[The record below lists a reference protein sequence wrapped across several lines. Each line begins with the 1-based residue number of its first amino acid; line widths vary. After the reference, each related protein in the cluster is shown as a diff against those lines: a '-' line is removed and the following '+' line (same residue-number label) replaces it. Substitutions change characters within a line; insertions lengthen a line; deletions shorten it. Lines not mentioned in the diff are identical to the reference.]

1 MEQMIALGTKGRG
14 PRWLALGVG
23 ALAVMA
29 WLGAGVGGRAF
40 AADSGYQTVD
50 LAPVFAGASIRSNV
64 VKGAAALPR
73 GVKEFGGVPFK
84 IDGLLSVTGMEDVR
98 HGEFHPP
105 QIANIP
111 VRRRAAQLHLLHGV
125 DGEDKD
131 GVPFAK
137 VVLYYGNGVERS
149 FRLAHGVQARGWSGA
164 KRQTP
169 ASVVDPESR
178 IVLSSPTDDTERGRG
193 GLRLYHTVLRNPLP
207 EQEIVRID
215 FVSLFSQ
222 ATPFIAGLTTSSAG
236 DVAPATPA
244 AASRRVIR
252 KSLEHPDSVY
262 HAEFIVRA
270 MDKAVSQPMT
280 NATASLTIHDDEGA
294 LYFGDAAAD
303 ASGVIHLAFPPQQT
317 VSYSVLVR
325 APGRIPLLLQGAKSE
340 AGDFA
345 RELEG
350 KLERGVRMGGIV
362 NDPAGRPIAG
372 AEVLMHNV
380 TSNGPREFIRLDYDT
395 VRTDGNGK
403 WISESV
409 PAGVDAVAFE
419 VSHPEFRAMLFTQVK
434 TNDLSAGMVSEPD
447 LAAGKAVMVLPAA
460 LRVAGTVTGD
470 SGQAIKGVEI
480 QMVDASRPDFRKP
493 IPCDDAGKFS
503 FVVPQPG
510 EVTLMVQ
517 AKGFKPKLQP
527 VTVEPEM
534 KPLSLSLV
542 KTEPLVGRV
551 VDQSQEPIAGAR
563 VRVDSWNG
571 TKLLPWQ
578 TVTDAKGGFIW
589 DSPPDGNVMFFV
601 SATNFTSTR
610 MSFSSP
616 VGEQRFTL
624 RQISRAIGH
633 VVDAETGKPID
644 EFLVVRGQSY
654 NEGEPMR
661 WQRYD
666 ATRGR
671 RGKYSVRLLDYG
683 SRSRS
688 QIMVEAPG
696 YMPATSPFFTKA
708 GVYTNDFALK
718 KARGIRGVVQLA
730 DGSPVTNAT
739 VALLEPSDDASM
751 EKPGELR
758 RSGSGGDFQRTN
770 PRGQFEFAPKLE
782 PHTIIA
788 SHALGFAEV
797 RASNLIASGKIVLQ
811 PWGRLTGKVRV
822 GSGSQ
827 QGRTVSIQ
835 STDWGYGMEGRTGP
849 ALSLFLKAE
858 TDAEGSF
865 TVERVP
871 PGERKATLQVKVN
884 DRGSGRGTSTTHGV
898 PVTVKPGVTTEVLI
912 GGSGRSVIGKMTV
925 VGGEPEDVDWRRDI
939 HTMQTQIVMPA
950 TIQGPVMTGNMT
962 EAEQQRVYREY
973 NERQRAFWVTDEGRA
988 LRRKQRNYTLIFETN
1003 GTFRVDN
1010 VEPGNYYI
1018 YVSLTN
1024 PERPDNYYE
1033 SIGSMNKNVVVP
1045 APTADQAEESFDLG
1059 AMPVQIQGV
1068 QRTGRRA
1075 PPFETK
1081 TFDGKA
1087 LKLDDFKGKFVF
1099 VDFWATWAG
1108 TRTLDAQMLKSVYD
1122 SYAKDER
1129 FVMIG
1134 LNFDSEV
1141 AIGEKFAQENGFKWT
1156 QCYAGQWGQTTIAA
1170 SYGIQGLPDNV
1181 LIDPEGKIA
1190 ARNLRGSTIRNTI
1203 RTKLGAPKNPGAAT
1217 AP

>member
-14 PRWLALGVG
+14 SRWLAKGLC
-23 ALAVMA
+23 ALAVMI
-29 WLGAGVGGRAF
+29 WLGGGVGDRVF
-40 AADSGYQTVD
+40 AADGAYQTVD
-50 LAPVFAGASIRSNV
+50 LAPVFVSASIRTNAV
-64 VKGAAALPR
+64 TGAAVLPR

-84 IDGLLSVTGMEDVR
+84 IDGLLPVTGMEDVR
-98 HGEFHPP
+98 HGELHPTR
-105 QIANIP
+105 IADIP

-131 GVPFAK
+131 GVPFATL
-137 VVLYYGNGVERS
+137 VLHYANGEERTI
-149 FRLAHGVQARGWSGA
+149 RLAHGVQARGWSG
-164 KRQTP
+164 KKHPTLE
-169 ASVVDPESR
+169 SLVGPESR
-178 IVLSSPTDDTERGRG
+178 IVLSSSTDDSERGRS
-193 GLRLYHTVLRNPLP
+193 GLRLYHSVLRNPLP
-207 EQEIVRID
+207 EQEIVRLE

-222 ATPFIAGLTTSSAG
+222 ATPFIAGLTTSSAS
-236 DVAPATPA
+236 DVVPATPA
-244 AASRRVIR
+244 ASARRVIK
-252 KSLEHPDSVY
+252 KSLEHPDAVY
-262 HAEFIVRA
+262 RSEFVVRT
-270 MDKAVSQPMT
+270 MDTSGGQPIT
-280 NATASLTIHDDEGA
+280 NATAALTIHDDEGA
-294 LYFGDAAAD
+294 LYFGEAAAD
-303 ASGVIHLAFPPQQT
+303 SAGVIRLPFPPQQT
-317 VSYSVLVR
+317 VSYSLLVR
-325 APGRIPLLLQGAKSE
+325 APGRIPLLLQGAKSD

-345 RELEG
+345 REQEA
-350 KLERGVRMGGIV
+350 KLERGVRIGGIV

-372 AEVLMHNV
+372 AEVLIHKV
-380 TSNGPREFIRLDYDT
+380 TSNGPREFTRLDYDT
-395 VRTDGNGK
+395 ARTSADGK
-403 WISESV
+403 WVSESV
-409 PAGVDAVAFE
+409 PAGAGALAFD
-419 VSHPEFRAMLFTQVK
+419 VSHPEFRAMLFQGG
-434 TNDLSAGMVSEPD
+434 TNDSKAGLVSESD
-447 LAAGKAVMVLPAA
+447 LVAGKAVMVLPAA
-460 LRVAGTVTGD
+460 LRVAGTVTGGN
-470 SGQAIKGVEI
+470 GQVIKGVEI
-480 QMVDASRPDFRKP
+480 QRVDTSRPVP
-493 IPCDDAGKFS
+493 IPCDDSGKFS
-503 FVVPQPG
+503 FAVPQPG

-517 AKGFKPKLQP
+517 AKGFKPKLLP
-527 VTVEPEM
+527 VSVEPEM
-534 KPLSLSLV
+534 KPLDVRLA
-542 KTEPLVGRV
+542 KTEPFVGRV
-551 VDQSQEPIAGAR
+551 VDQSQQPIAGAR

-571 TKLLPWQ
+571 TKLLQWQ
-578 TVTDAKGGFIW
+578 TVTDAKGGVVW
-589 DSPPDGNVMFFV
+589 DSPPDGNVMFYV

-610 MSFSSP
+610 MSFGNL
-616 VGEQRFTL
+616 VEEQRFTL
-624 RQISRAIGH
+624 RQVSRAIGR
-633 VVDAETGKPID
+633 VVDAETRKPID
-644 EFLVVRGQSY
+644 EFMVTRGHSY

-661 WQRYD
+661 WERYD
-666 ATRGR
+666 VTRGR
-671 RGKYSVRLLDYG
+671 RGEYSMRLLDYG
-683 SRSRS
+683 SSSRS

-696 YMPATSPFFTKA
+696 YMPVVSPFFTKA
-708 GVYTNDFALK
+708 GVYTNDFALR
-718 KARGIRGVVQLA
+718 KARGLSGVVQLA

-822 GSGSQ
+822 GKGSQ

-835 STDWGYGMEGRTGP
+835 STEWEYGMDGRTGP
-849 ALSLFLKAE
+849 PLSLFLKAE
-858 TDAEGSF
+858 TDAEGGF
-865 TVERVP
+865 TVDRVP

-884 DRGSGRGTSTTHGV
+884 DRSSGRGTSTTHGV
-898 PVTVKPGVTTEVLI
+898 PVVVKPGATTDVQI
-912 GGSGRSVIGKMTV
+912 GGTGRTVVGTMTV
-925 VGGEPEDVDWRRDI
+925 VGGDPEDVDWRRDV
-939 HTMQTQIVMPA
+939 HTMQMQIPMPI
-950 TIQGPVMTGNMT
+950 TIQGPVITGNMT
-962 EAEQQRVYREY
+962 EAEQQRAYRDY
-973 NERQRAFWVTDEGRA
+973 NERQRAFWTTEEGRA
-988 LRRKQRNYTLIFETN
+988 LRRKQRSYTLMFETN

-1024 PERPDNYYE
+1024 PERSDNYYE
-1033 SIGSMNKNVVVP
+1033 SIGSMNKNVVIP
-1045 APTADQAEESFDLG
+1045 APAAGKVEEAFDLG
-1059 AMPVQIQGV
+1059 AMPVQIRGV

-1087 LKLDDFKGKFVF
+1087 LKLEDFKGKFVF

-1122 SYAKDER
+1122 SYAKDDR

-1134 LNFDSEV
+1134 LNFDSEA
-1141 AIGEKFAQENGFKWT
+1141 AIGGKFAKENDFKWT

-1203 RTKLGAPKNPGAAT
+1203 RTKLGAPKTPGAAT